1 MSKLSVSLAISD
13 YDHVRDFVYGRV
25 TAEGLDINFQVLP
38 TPEIFDRATRDQ
50 EWDVCEMSLGKWTG
64 MFSQGDDS
72 LVPIPVFPSRVF
84 RHSALYVK
92 KGSGVDT
99 LDKLRGKR
107 VGDPD
112 FAHTAGIYARGYLM
126 HDVGIKLEE
135 IEWVQAGTNKPGRHE
150 NLELNL
156 PATVKRVS
164 VPDKTLD
171 DMLLAGEIDAILS
184 AIPPKSFIAG
194 NPNMV
199 RLVQNHVE
207 VETEYF
213 NRTGIFPIMH
223 FVAIKRPL
231 FERNPWM
238 AVNLYR
244 AFEEA
249 KDRSIARIK
258 NMMISH
264 FPLPWN
270 PDNGRRATAMF
281 GAGLLA
287 LWRRAE
293 PQDAGGVPGLRPRA
307 GRRAPQGDARRG
319 VPGERP
325 AHPQGLDKMDLGIRG
340 RKALLCGASRG
351 LGKAAALAVAKEGV
365 DVTIVARTRDVLER
379 TAAGNPRRHRR
390 ARDRGR
396 RRHHHRSGARGG
408 ARAPV
413 RSRISCSTTPT
424 ARCPAT
430 SAPGRAISGSRRS
443 TR

>member
-1 MSKLSVSLAISD
+1 MSKLQVSLAISD

-92 KGSGVDT
+92 KGGGVDT

-156 PATVKRVS
+156 PSIVKRVS

-199 RLVQNHVE
+199 RLVPNHVE

-213 NRTGIFPIMH
+213 QRTGIFPIMH

-231 FERNPWM
+231 FERDPWM

-249 KDRSIARIK
+249 KDRSIARIR

-270 PDNGRRATAMF
+270 PDNARRATAMF
-281 GAGLLA
+281 G
-287 LWRRAE
+287 
-293 PQDAGGVPGLRPRA
+293 QDFWPY
-307 GRRAPQGDARRG
+307 
-319 VPGERP
+319 
-325 AHPQGLDKMDLGIRG
+325 
-340 RKALLCGASRG
+340 
-351 LGKAAALAVAKEGV
+351 GV
-365 DVTIVARTRDVLER
+365 DPNRKTLDAFLNFAFEQGVA
-379 TAAGNPRRHRR
+379 HRKV
-390 ARDRGR
+390 ALDEVFPPNVQ
-396 RRHHHRSGARGG
+396 HILK
-408 ARAPV
+408 V
-413 RSRISCSTTPT
+413 
-424 ARCPAT
+424 
-430 SAPGRAISGSRRS
+430 
-443 TR
+443 

>member
-1 MSKLSVSLAISD
+1 MSKLEISLAISD

-99 LDKLRGKR
+99 PEKLRGKR

-126 HDVGIKLEE
+126 HDVGLKLED

-150 NLELNL
+150 NLDIKLS
-156 PATVKRVS
+156 PAVKRVS
-164 VPDKTLD
+164 VPNKTLD

-184 AIPPKSFIAG
+184 AIPPKSFVAG

-199 RLVQNHVE
+199 RLVPNYVE

-213 NRTGIFPIMH
+213 HRTGIFPIMH

-231 FERNPWM
+231 YERHPWM

-249 KDRSIARIK
+249 KDRSIARIR
-258 NMMISH
+258 NMMVSH

-270 PDNGRRATAMF
+270 PDAARRASDMF
-281 GAGLLA
+281 GQDFWPYGV
-287 LWRRAE
+287 E
-293 PQDAGGVPGLRPRA
+293 PNRKTLEAFLGFCSEQGIAHRP
-307 GRRAPQGDARRG
+307 
-319 VPGERP
+319 VK
-325 AHPQGLDKMDLGIRG
+325 LDEIFP
-340 RKALLCGASRG
+340 SS
-351 LGKAAALAVAKEGV
+351 VQ
-365 DVTIVARTRDVLER
+365 
-379 TAAGNPRRHRR
+379 
-390 ARDRGR
+390 
-396 RRHHHRSGARGG
+396 
-408 ARAPV
+408 
-413 RSRISCSTTPT
+413 RILKV
-424 ARCPAT
+424 
-430 SAPGRAISGSRRS
+430 
-443 TR
+443 